1 MSSTDNGSSSEKDAI
16 LEKYNS
22 LSVGELLKL
31 IKLVRPRTSHNCSR
45 ETLVKM
51 CCDNHVDILRQQ
63 TAQGSQ
69 QRVSRGK
76 AKKASK
82 EKAKKV
88 NPVVDDKSSDS
99 EEGNGTDDEDEP
111 SLPAKKAK
119 TVLNSSMD
127 DEKFVTKVVNEIRN
141 QIVDIIPKKSLFSD
155 FTFEDKRSANEYFH
169 WKSIGTI
176 LEKNLDRQ
184 EVDLDELQDALEIAK
199 KRAAVLIA
207 AEEYSWSVASRLAAS
222 HRLQQIPLLN
232 EYASQ
237 IEEAVKQARADQTG
251 GGQNSRKRKRG
262 FSYASTYRNSVSSPS
277 VAQVNH
283 NSFTNGIVDKDI
295 CKACGGK
302 GHYAYVCP
310 SVKNGTSKVGDSSG
324 YRAKSN
330 HQQANV
336 NKDPSIYMDLYS
348 SVVSATKQFLLAKN
362 DEDVVARRLS
372 KFYNY
377 WAQEIG
383 ASQEVLS
390 YIAGVDMQFDEQAAE
405 RIPFKGN
412 KLNEDNQEEM
422 EFVRQEILEMVK
434 SGALVQ
440 VPWRPKTIS
449 ALKIVPKAGKKRFRL
464 VVNMR
469 RLNMV
474 MPEPPK
480 IKLEGLLFLFELLKQ
495 FEYMASFDLKSGYFH
510 IAISDHLSQFFGIE
524 FGRPILCIQSP
535 AIWVVL
541 VTLNFSED
549 HFYVCTLYQTQI
561 LHSSPCLSGRFCHDS
576 KERSRDEKKL
586 VDSRA
591 RIEKSRVYKGTF
603 KRLFF
608 SNSITTIPRI
618 SSVQQINAGVHPGR
632 QIDQELGQNKCCD
645 KYGSNYSEV
654 FGEVSGA
661 IDFFDGGLQLCEGVS
676 EECNWIDLRLNSSQA
691 CDQLESCYSYS
702 STSQGRSENGA
713 VELEE
718 LEWKEDKEVSCDAD
732 CGDGCQFAR
741 LGRSYCGDISSNQW
755 FLDRISS
762 ISPHFDFGDVCYN
775 QDIQAFPVRIAPK
788 ASSGSNRQYEC
799 NVRNFESKIKDAIAR
814 SIRGVVLERIDRQRD
829 TFGSGVHKKRIK
841 QSSRSVVST
850 VPSSRMDNESIV
862 IQRILQKVRSVAND
876 RQVCISQ
883 QQQASPIQ
891 LGGRQLF
898 NNDEL
903 GSRDQLRVLPIQL
916 DTESSRSN
924 DTSKGSGVDRSTFV
938 REGLVPEIVAIR
950 EKVEKVKNARFSS
963 KPIRGLR
970 TAQEHRMVSR
980 NSAREYVFRGSLDD
994 SRFRLLVHKVADSTF
1009 KSYQSYFKVIIDFI
1023 ETFRIRDWPLTET
1036 QTVDL
1041 LIFYF
1046 KLKYFQQ
1053 HFRFNKLC
1061 LI

>member
-464 VVNMR
+464 VVNIRRKFFIRLLVYLDDFAMIARNEVEMR
-469 RLNMV
+469 KSLLIVERELKRAGFIR
-474 MPEPPK
+474 EPSKGCFSPTQS
-480 IKLEGLLFLFELLKQ
+480 LPFLGLVVC
-495 FEYMASFDLKSGYFH
+495 SKSMQVF
-510 IAISDHLSQFFGIE
+510 
-524 FGRPILCIQSP
+524 
-535 AIWVVL
+535 
-541 VTLNFSED
+541 
-549 HFYVCTLYQTQI
+549 
-561 LHSSPCLSGRFCHDS
+561 
-576 KERSRDEKKL
+576 
-586 VDSRA
+586 
-591 RIEKSRVYKGTF
+591 
-603 KRLFF
+603 
-608 SNSITTIPRI
+608 IP
-618 SSVQQINAGVHPGR
+618 
-632 QIDQELGQNKCCD
+632 
-645 KYGSNYSEV
+645 
-654 FGEVSGA
+654 
-661 IDFFDGGLQLCEGVS
+661 
-676 EECNWIDLRLNSSQA
+676 
-691 CDQLESCYSYS
+691 
-702 STSQGRSENGA
+702 
-713 VELEE
+713 
-718 LEWKEDKEVSCDAD
+718 EDKLIKS
-732 CGDGCQFAR
+732 
-741 LGRSYCGDISSNQW
+741 
-755 FLDRISS
+755 LDRINAVINMDQITVRSLAKLVGLLIFLMEACS
-762 ISPHFDFGDVCYN
+762 YVRVFLRNAIGLISDLTHLK
-775 QDIQAFPVRIAPK
+775 PVT
-788 ASSGSNRQYEC
+788 SWNRVTPIPLQVKEDLKMVQL
-799 NVRNFESKIKDAIAR
+799 NLRNWN
-814 SIRGVVLERIDRQRD
+814 G
-829 TFGSGVHKKRIK
+829 KRIK
-841 QSSRSVVST
+841 KYPVMLIVETDASLQGWGGHIVGTSHRINGFWTESQASLHISILEMFAIIKTFRHFRSELHQKRVLVRTDNMNAMYAILKVRSKMPLLDLYVELFWKELIDNEIHLEVEYIRSELNRVADQLSRLSPVHEWTMSQLSFNESCKRLEVWPTIDRFASPSNSKLPRFNSVV
-850 VPSSRMDNESIV
+850 DNCLTMTNWGQEINYV
-862 IQRILQKVRSVAND
+862 CCPFNLIPRVVDLMILQKAQGLIVV
-876 RQVCISQ
+876 
-883 QQQASPIQ
+883 P
-891 LGGRQLF
+891 LF
-898 NNDEL
+898 VKAWFL
-903 GSRDQLRVLPIQL
+903 KLLP
-916 DTESSRSN
+916 
-924 DTSKGSGVDRSTFV
+924 FV
-938 REGLVPEIVAIR
+938 RRWRRLRSQDFLPSPSGDCEPHKNIGWCLAILH
-950 EKVEKVKNARFSS
+950 VNMSS
-963 KPIRGLR
+963 EVHW
-970 TAQEHRMVSR
+970 TTQD
-980 NSAREYVFRGSLDD
+980 FDSLCI
-994 SRFRLLVHKVADSTF
+994 K
-1009 KSYQSYFKVIIDFI
+1009 
-1023 ETFRIRDWPLTET
+1023 
-1036 QTVDL
+1036 
-1041 LIFYF
+1041 
-1046 KLKYFQQ
+1046 
-1053 HFRFNKLC
+1053 
-1061 LI
+1061 